1 MGLARAH
8 PLTKTQA
15 MEPSRQTRSSY
26 GPPYPLGRW
35 SSVTFARF
43 SPAPVGL
50 FSRSRLRG
58 TQGVRLYTTTQVW
71 VPGGLC
77 GAYSGRSNPRNLA
90 SNHGVALRGARA
102 EQDNGKPTCQLFCST
117 AVALYFVAATI
128 QEQPHI
134 KFVWTTT
141 MRVWTLHIGVCCV
154 Q

>member
-1 MGLARAH
+1 MAQERHKRNLVHILLCTNVCACF
-8 PLTKTQA
+8 LFFV
-15 MEPSRQTRSSY
+15 
-26 GPPYPLGRW
+26 LCF
-35 SSVTFARF
+35 TFARF